1 MNQKRLIIASFLSII
16 LVATLFIQK
25 TQSIY
30 TTTAPDEEVN
40 TYKTGVLDIEVVGDT
55 NPIENI
61 LPTSIENS
69 NKLSPYR
76 ITVKNKGT
84 VTYQFNLIL
93 DETTSSNKIDNQYII
108 TKIGSLDPKPL
119 NECKNN
125 ILKENILVAPN
136 TSVDIDVRIWIT
148 DKVPNTEMNKSFF
161 SKLKI
166 EGAAT
171 NSTSSIDNTALVL
184 PIEEIKE
191 QMDS

>member
-1 MNQKRLIIASFLSII
+1 MNRKRLITVSFLSII
-16 LVATLFIQK
+16 LVATLYIQK

-40 TYKTGVLDIEVVGDT
+40 TYKTGVLDIEVIGDT
-55 NPIENI
+55 TPIENI

-69 NKLSPYR
+69 NKLTPYR
-76 ITVKNKGT
+76 ITVINKGT

-93 DETTSSNKIDNQYII
+93 EETTSSNKIDNQYII
-108 TKIGSLDPKPL
+108 TKVGSLDPKPL

-166 EGAAT
+166 VGEAT
-171 NSTSSIDNTALVL
+171 NNTTSIDNSNLVSTK
-184 PIEEIKE
+184 EEIKE
-191 QMDS
+191 QTGS